1 MATGGAAHGGHQ
13 RSQFG
18 TEFTYE
24 QCALWVK
31 ALVVVFKIKL
41 WEFWLSFE
49 DDATN
54 NFSISTP
61 ELLQQLNPFHRN
73 ATPTPSFRW
82 ASTMKPSFEVL
93 LGTIGASNQLS
104 LALQLLKALP
114 KQKYRPDAFTYS
126 QAVKACDGVMEGW
139 SEAVGIVENM
149 TSCAV
154 ALNEVT
160 LGALLNTQ
168 SSTKVTRG
176 VWRRSMLTVSMA
188 QNSAIEG
195 NNIIY
200 NSLLGSL
207 GQTQWMEAV
216 KVMET
221 MASNALRPNAFVCS
235 ALLSCCVQAAKWTN
249 ALNLWLDVAWCD
261 S

>member
-1 MATGGAAHGGHQ
+1 
-13 RSQFG
+13 
-18 TEFTYE
+18 
-24 QCALWVK
+24 
-31 ALVVVFKIKL
+31 
-41 WEFWLSFE
+41 
-49 DDATN
+49 
-54 NFSISTP
+54 
-61 ELLQQLNPFHRN
+61 
-73 ATPTPSFRW
+73 
-82 ASTMKPSFEVL
+82 MKPSFEVL
-93 LGTIGASNQLS
+93 LGTMGASNQLS

-114 KQKYRPDAFTYS
+114 KQKYRPDAFTFS

-139 SEAVGIVENM
+139 SAAVGIVESM
-149 TSCAV
+149 TCSAV
-154 ALNEVT
+154 TLDEVT

-176 VWRRSMLTVSMA
+176 VWTRSMFMVSMA
-188 QNSAIEG
+188 QNAIEG

-216 KVMET
+216 KVMEM

>member
-1 MATGGAAHGGHQ
+1 
-13 RSQFG
+13 
-18 TEFTYE
+18 
-24 QCALWVK
+24 
-31 ALVVVFKIKL
+31 
-41 WEFWLSFE
+41 
-49 DDATN
+49 
-54 NFSISTP
+54 
-61 ELLQQLNPFHRN
+61 
-73 ATPTPSFRW
+73 
-82 ASTMKPSFEVL
+82 MKPSFEVL
-93 LGTIGASNQLS
+93 LGTMGASNELP

-126 QAVKACDGVMEGW
+126 QAVKACDGVGW
-139 SEAVGIVENM
+139 SEAVGIVESM
-149 TSCAV
+149 TSSAV

-176 VWRRSMLTVSMA
+176 VWTRSMLTLSMA
-188 QNSAIEG
+188 HAIEG

-249 ALNLWLDVAWCD
+249 ALNLWLDVAWWGNEVINV
-261 S
+261 SVGLQVVRRRT